1 MRTATATVLALL
13 LNAASAFGQ
22 DASSKPPVTLNFGP
36 GFVGDTRHAKFPSV
50 MLASIGADV
59 PLSTRWTLRGELGAR
74 WPGSRRSYVETFYFE
89 PNPAAPNDPSRA
101 IPVRSDTTIVEDS
114 LADAALL
121 LRYGTPA
128 ARTFQIGALAGPH
141 VEWVRTE
148 TRTLFPRHGV
158 DPSNFE
164 ETHAE
169 TNRILTVFDV
179 GLDAGVRVDERWTL
193 VAYGLIGL
201 SLQED
206 RRAQPRG
213 GLLAKWSF

>member
-1 MRTATATVLALL
+1 MRTATTTVLILL
-13 LNAASAFGQ
+13 LTAAAAFAQ
-22 DASSKPPVTLNFGP
+22 HSSSKPPVTLNFGP

-59 PLSTRWTLRGELGAR
+59 PLSARWTLRGELGAR
-74 WPGSRRSYVETFYFE
+74 WPGSRTSYVERFYFE

-101 IPVRSDTTIVEDS
+101 ILVRSDTTIFEDS
-114 LADAALL
+114 LADAAVL
-121 LRYGTPA
+121 LRFGTAPA
-128 ARTFQIGALAGPH
+128 SRFQIGALAGPH
-141 VEWVRTE
+141 IEWVRTE

-158 DPSNFE
+158 DPANFE

-169 TNRILTVFDV
+169 TNRILTVFDAGV
-179 GLDAGVRVDERWTL
+179 DAGVRVDERWTL

-201 SLQED
+201 PLQED